1 MSVKIHYQHESGRR
15 RCDGGGRPGRGQGR
29 GKVEEILVTRSERG
43 AVTVTL
49 NRPQAKN
56 AITPPMW
63 DELRRIFEEVTRR
76 DEDRVLVITGAAG
89 AFCSGA
95 QLGTKMGE
103 RPHPLTDMHPVSVAA
118 LALHDVSK
126 PTIAKVNGVAAGAGM
141 NLALGCDLVVA
152 GESARFS
159 QIFSR
164 RGLSV
169 DFGGTWLLPR
179 LIGMHR
185 AKELVL
191 FGDILSAAEAER
203 MGLVNRVVPDA
214 DLDAF
219 VGEWADRL
227 AAGPPIAMQ
236 MTRRML
242 ASAFSLSLAEALH
255 WEAVAQS
262 VNFGT
267 EDTREGIVAFLQ
279 KRAPVFRGR

>member
-1 MSVKIHYQHESGRR
+1 M
-15 RCDGGGRPGRGQGR
+15 
-29 GKVEEILVTRSERG
+29 EEILVARSDRG
-43 AVTVTL
+43 VVTVTL

-56 AITPPMW
+56 AITGPMW
-63 DELRRIFEEVTRR
+63 DALRRVFEEVTRR
-76 DEDRVLVITGAAG
+76 DEDRVLVITGAGG

-95 QLGTKMGE
+95 QLGGTMSE
-103 RPHPLTDMHPVSVAA
+103 RPHPLTDMHPVNAAA

-126 PTIAKVNGVAAGAGM
+126 PTIAKVGGVAAGAGM

-179 LIGMHR
+179 LVGMHR
-185 AKELVL
+185 AKELTL
-191 FGDILSAAEAER
+191 FGDILSAVEAEK
-203 MGLVNRVVPDA
+203 MGLVNRVVPDTE
-214 DLDAF
+214 LDAF
-219 VGEWADRL
+219 VGGWAERL

-236 MTRRML
+236 MTKRML
-242 ASAFSLSLAEALH
+242 AASFSLSLSEALH

-262 VNFGT
+262 LNFGT

-279 KRAPVFRGR
+279 KRAPAFRGR